1 MRLGYWACAPA
12 VDASHPKRNRNTAG
26 AIEVVPLRILAPCR
40 NQYAMLRAD
49 FAEPCLREKRG
60 ARVDFAAGGNGMN
73 RGFGTAVAVL
83 FALHAALAHAQE
95 AWPARPVKFIVPSSP
110 GGGTDLYAR
119 ELGQALSESLK
130 QQFIVDNRPGASGN
144 IGAEAAAK
152 SAPDGYTFLVSANP
166 AIAVN
171 PSLYKNLAYNAER
184 DLAPVARGVVAPL
197 VICVHPSVPARTL
210 AELIALGKK
219 DPGNLSFGSAG
230 TGSPTFLGIRMLEE
244 VSGAKFLHV
253 PFKGMGPVIP
263 ALLGGQVDFAF
274 PDAAIAI
281 PHIKAGKLRALAI
294 IERTHQLPDV
304 PTLAEAGF
312 PGLEIYS
319 SFSVVAPAGTP
330 AAIVQRMS
338 AEIARAMKSPGLAQR
353 LEHHTLI
360 PVFDTPDQFAA
371 HLRKEKAAWAAVIRR
386 NAIVPD

>member
-1 MRLGYWACAPA
+1 
-12 VDASHPKRNRNTAG
+12 
-26 AIEVVPLRILAPCR
+26 
-40 NQYAMLRAD
+40 
-49 FAEPCLREKRG
+49 
-60 ARVDFAAGGNGMN
+60 MN
-73 RGFGTAVAVL
+73 RRFGSAVAVL
-83 FALHAALAHAQE
+83 FALYAAPVHAQD
-95 AWPARPVKFIVPSSP
+95 AWPVRAVKFIVPSSP

-119 ELGQALSESLK
+119 QLGQALSESLK

-152 SAPDGYTFLVSANP
+152 AAPDGYTFLVSANP
-166 AIAVN
+166 AISVN

-184 DLAPVARGVVAPL
+184 DLVPVARGVVAPL
-197 VICVHPSVPARTL
+197 VVCVHPSVPARTL
-210 AELIALGKK
+210 AELLALGKR
-219 DPGNLSFGSAG
+219 DPGKLSFGSAG

-253 PFKGMGPVIP
+253 PFKGMGPVLP
-263 ALLGGQVDFAF
+263 ALLGGQVNFAF

-281 PHIKAGKLRALAI
+281 PHIRAGKLIPLAI
-294 IERTHQLPDV
+294 IEHAPQLPNV

-312 PGLEIYS
+312 PGLDIYS

-338 AEIARAMKSPGLAQR
+338 AEIARAMKSPWLAEK
-353 LEHHTLI
+353 LEHETLI
-360 PVFDTPDQFAA
+360 PVFDTPELFAA
-371 HLRKEKAAWAAVIRR
+371 HLKKERAAWEAVIRR